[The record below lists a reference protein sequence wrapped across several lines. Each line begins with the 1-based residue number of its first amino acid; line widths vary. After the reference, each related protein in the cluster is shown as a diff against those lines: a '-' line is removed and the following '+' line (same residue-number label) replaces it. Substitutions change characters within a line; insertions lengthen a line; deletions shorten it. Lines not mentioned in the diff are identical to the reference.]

1 MKRGVIACHKRG
13 MSIVIGF
20 VAEAGDIGCFIDSK
34 QIKKLVGLDNRKE
47 KLFRK
52 KDNRGSVRGAK
63 ENCRG

>member
-1 MKRGVIACHKRG
+1 M
-13 MSIVIGF
+13 IGF